1 MKPSRRRPCATY
13 LQACYQVSERSLA
26 EPGGLER
33 ESLLGLSLAS
43 RRGSGSAAS
52 TQSSTAEPRHRGGER
67 FRSTAP
73 NQVWGLDFIA
83 DQLVDGRA
91 FRALT
96 VVDIYT
102 RESLAIGTG
111 ESLKGGDVVMVLN
124 RFVQR
129 GAPKVLL

>member
-1 MKPSRRRPCATY
+1 
-13 LQACYQVSERSLA
+13 
-26 EPGGLER
+26 
-33 ESLLGLSLAS
+33 
-43 RRGSGSAAS
+43 
-52 TQSSTAEPRHRGGER
+52 
-67 FRSTAP
+67 
-73 NQVWGLDFIA
+73 LDFIA

-102 RESLAIGTG
+102 QESLAIGTG

-129 GAPKVLL
+129 GAPNVLL